1 MHKVEGVM
9 FLRRRISAGT
19 PEIAPDQG
27 SRCLDQGPM

>member
-19 PEIAPDQG
+19 PEIAPEQR
-27 SRCLDQGPM
+27 SMCLDQGSM